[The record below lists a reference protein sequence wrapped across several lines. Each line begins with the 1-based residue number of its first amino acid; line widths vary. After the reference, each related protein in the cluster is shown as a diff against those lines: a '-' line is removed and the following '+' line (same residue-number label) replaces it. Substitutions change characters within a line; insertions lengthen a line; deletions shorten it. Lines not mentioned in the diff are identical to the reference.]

1 MRSDVIVKSKK
12 LDRFCAA
19 GQKKIFKKAKK
30 FLDKKIKNKKYI
42 GKNQILKTE
51 QIKTVKFTKICVKK
65 CIPPKFH
72 KKVNFMNNLC
82 QIK

>member
-30 FLDKKIKNKKYI
+30 FLDKKIKNKKIYWKKSNF
-42 GKNQILKTE
+42 KN
-51 QIKTVKFTKICVKK
+51 
-65 CIPPKFH
+65 
-72 KKVNFMNNLC
+72 
-82 QIK
+82 